1 MINMISKLLG
11 GDVIGGVTNLVQGFT
26 GDKKAREEGQ
36 HQETMGLMQAYA
48 NELLP
53 RYDRTWWDSLVD
65 GINRLIRPTFTVG
78 VLFLFIYCF
87 VDPAGFSVAM
97 QALTLMPDYGWALLA
112 TVVAFWF
119 GGRFLSKDS
128 RKVKPLDPAAVA
140 AVIKAKDEHE
150 EAQAKRKQTDN
161 MEAMRRKLR
170 REQDGG

>member
-1 MINMISKLLG
+1 MISMITKLLG

-53 RYDRTWWDSLVD
+53 RHDRTWWDSLVD
-65 GINRLIRPTFTVG
+65 GINRLVRPAFTVG
-78 VLFLFIYCF
+78 VLFVFVYCF

-97 QALTLMPDYGWALLA
+97 QALALMPDYGWALLA

-119 GGRFLSKDS
+119 GGRFLSKGG
-128 RKVKPLDPAAVA
+128 KVKPLDPTAVA
-140 AVIKAKDEHE
+140 AVIKAKNEHE

-170 REQDGG
+170 REQNGG

>member
-53 RYDRTWWDSLVD
+53 RPDRTWWDSLVD
-65 GINRLIRPTFTVG
+65 GINRLVRPAFTVG
-78 VLFLFIYCF
+78 VLFVFVYCF

-119 GGRFLSKDS
+119 GGRFLSKGG
-128 RKVKPLDPAAVA
+128 RVKPLDPAAVA
-140 AVIKAKDEHE
+140 AVIKAKNEHE

-170 REQDGG
+170 REQNV

>member
-1 MINMISKLLG
+1 MINMITKLLG

-53 RYDRTWWDSLVD
+53 RPDRTLWDSLVD
-65 GINRLIRPTFTVG
+65 GINRLVRPAFTVG
-78 VLFLFIYCF
+78 VLFVFVYCF

-119 GGRFLSKDS
+119 GGRFLSKGG
-128 RKVKPLDPAAVA
+128 KVKPLDPAAVA
-140 AVIKAKDEHE
+140 AVIKAKNEHE
-150 EAQAKRKQTDN
+150 EAQAKRKQADN

-170 REQDGG
+170 REQNGG

>member
-1 MINMISKLLG
+1 MISMITKLLG

-53 RYDRTWWDSLVD
+53 RPDRTLWDSLVD
-65 GINRLIRPTFTVG
+65 GINRLVRPAFTVG
-78 VLFLFIYCF
+78 VLFVFVYCF

-119 GGRFLSKDS
+119 GGRFLSKGG
-128 RKVKPLDPAAVA
+128 KVKPLDPAAVA
-140 AVIKAKDEHE
+140 AVIKAKNEHE
-150 EAQAKRKQTDN
+150 EAQAKRKQVDN